1 MDKLSSLKEQVLP
14 LLMPHA
20 PVRVAVFGS
29 YARDQEKPGSDID
42 LLVAFEAPL
51 GLFALSRL
59 RRQLEERTGK
69 KIDLVTEGGLSP
81 HLMPYIKQNR
91 KVLYQKP

>member
-1 MDKLSSLKEQVLP
+1 MLRTVATAKSNQV
-14 LLMPHA
+14 
-20 PVRVAVFGS
+20 RGAVFGS

-59 RRQLEERTGK
+59 RRQLEERTKK

-81 HLMPYIKQNR
+81 HVATYIKQDC
-91 KVLYQKP
+91 KVLYQKSFSLFF